1 MDESFIIVALA
12 PFYALTV
19 VGVSFATAY
28 LVRSFMDSAVETQL
42 KETLNTPK

>member
-1 MDESFIIVALA
+1 MDDIILVALA

-28 LVRSFMDSAVETQL
+28 LVRSFMDSATETQL
-42 KETLNTPK
+42 KETLQVPK